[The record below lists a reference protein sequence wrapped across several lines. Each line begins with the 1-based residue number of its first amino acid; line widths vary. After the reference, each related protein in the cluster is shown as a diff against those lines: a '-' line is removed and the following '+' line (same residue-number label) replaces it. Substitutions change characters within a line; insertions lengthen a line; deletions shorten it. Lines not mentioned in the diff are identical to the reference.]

1 MPQAAAIFH
10 QTAATIYWTISC
22 TIGECNGQLNIITE
36 DVEQKCGHFW
46 GRELTYITDTQPFPE
61 GRKGQNA
68 EDSLP
73 LGRRVIRS
81 DERNGINEGP
91 APKWGMTNDVCG
103 RCCITR
109 PVERD
114 LGYEKLWKNGMS
126 RMTRFS
132 CPVVGSFFNHTT
144 FSAVTKPQSTFLR
157 LMHSA
162 LSIFV

>member
-1 MPQAAAIFH
+1 MPQAAAIYH

-103 RCCITR
+103 CCIIR
-109 PVERD
+109 
-114 LGYEKLWKNGMS
+114 LGHFGNSFGEFCYCKLIVSTYGRRIGPIN
-126 RMTRFS
+126 TLII
-132 CPVVGSFFNHTT
+132 
-144 FSAVTKPQSTFLR
+144 TKPATSFSKLV
-157 LMHSA
+157 HNA